1 MSYKLN
7 IYIEVTEV
15 RMVGLGSRGRRPVLL
30 ARLRDQEKNQ
40 TRNVYML
47 TLLVLER
54 EGGCKLSLATQKLV
68 KSACV
73 LPIHACIIAKTTDSA
88 CENHGS

>member
-54 EGGCKLSLATQKLV
+54 EGGVQIEPCDTKIGEKCLCSRL
-68 KSACV
+68 
-73 LPIHACIIAKTTDSA
+73 
-88 CENHGS
+88 